1 MDIETVLTAVTSA
14 GSVAAAV
21 GYTLKRIVDRSID
34 SRCSRI
40 AERALL
46 EIREEAQRRLTNLDY
61 RFEVFK
67 TTLSL
72 TDRARKCCRDLQNL
86 LDSGM
91 KSGDRLE
98 QMNRLK
104 NYADTILDILLDE
117 KAPISPKICT
127 MAQEVKNLL
136 QEYPWNTE
144 SFVRSWRQDRNL
156 PMVESALT
164 PLKEKVGE
172 CYRRMDSLYD
182 LIREEV
188 QLQLDG
194 IAKGMQ
200 SDHRMT
206 SPSTAS

>member
-14 GSVAAAV
+14 GFVAAAV
-21 GYTLKRIVDRSID
+21 GYTIKRIVDRSID
-34 SRCSRI
+34 TKCSRI

-46 EIREEAQRRLTNLDY
+46 EIKAEAQRRLTTLDH

-86 LDSGM
+86 LESGI
-91 KSGDRLE
+91 KSQERID

-104 NYADTILDILLDE
+104 NYTDTIIDILLDE
-117 KAPISPKICT
+117 KAYISPKMCT
-127 MAQEVKNLL
+127 MAQEVKSLL

-144 SFVRSWRQDRNL
+144 IFVRSLRRDAGAPL
-156 PMVESALT
+156 VESTLA
-164 PLKEKVGE
+164 PLKEKIAE
-172 CYRRMDSLYD
+172 CYRRIDDLYD

-188 QLQLDG
+188 QQQIDG
-194 IAKGMQ
+194 IAASMN
-200 SDHRMT
+200 SDKRTT
-206 SPSTAS
+206 SAAVIS

>member
-21 GYTLKRIVDRSID
+21 GYTIKRIVDRSID
-34 SRCSRI
+34 TKCSRI
-40 AERALL
+40 AERALV
-46 EIREEAQRRLTNLDY
+46 EIREEALRRMATLDY

-86 LDSGM
+86 LETGIGSGN
-91 KSGDRLE
+91 RLE

-117 KAPISPKICT
+117 KAHVSPKICT
-127 MAQEVKNLL
+127 MAQEVKSLL

-144 SFVRSWRQDRNL
+144 VFVRSWRRDKSAPL
-156 PMVESALT
+156 MESALG
-164 PLKEKVGE
+164 PLKEKIAE
-172 CYRRMDSLYD
+172 CHRRIDDLYD
-182 LIREEV
+182 QIREEV
-188 QLQLDG
+188 QQQIDG
-194 IAKGMQ
+194 ITERIN
-200 SDHRMT
+200 SDKPAVI
-206 SPSTAS
+206 S

>member
-1 MDIETVLTAVTSA
+1 MDMETVLTAVTSA

-21 GYTLKRIVDRSID
+21 GYTIKRIVDRSID
-34 SRCSRI
+34 SKCSRI

-46 EIREEAQRRLTNLDY
+46 EIRAEAQRRLTSLDH

-91 KSGDRLE
+91 KNGDRLD
-98 QMNRLK
+98 QMTRLK

-117 KAPISPKICT
+117 KAHISPRICT
-127 MAQEVKNLL
+127 TAQEVKSLL

-144 SFVRSWRQDRNL
+144 IFIQSWRQDRNL
-156 PMVESALT
+156 PLVESTLG

-172 CYRRMDSLYD
+172 CYRRIDGLYD

-194 IAKGMQ
+194 ITERMQ
-200 SDHRMT
+200 SDTRMA
-206 SPSTAS
+206 SPSVNS